1 MSKFGTGK
9 NRFNSGYGNGY
20 GWYKKGKS
28 EGLGAESKSRC
39 KYLDPCDTSLLS

>member
-9 NRFNSGYGNGY
+9 NRFDSGY
-20 GWYKKGKS
+20 GWYKKRKS
-28 EGLGAESKSRC
+28 EDLRAESKSRC